1 MTYQEITLHQ
11 RQELEAFPFGWA
23 FNKTQ
28 FAEAM
33 EKLGLAPTDTDKI
46 YSIGGGGFIRK
57 TDSAKMEEMFTR
69 HTREMREAMTQPEFA
84 LEMFDYELS
93 NHEYCITGD
102 IGPTLDALGLTRDE
116 VNADPVLLEALRAAI
131 GRQERRD

>member
-1 MTYQEITLHQ
+1 MTYQELHAQ
-11 RQELEAFPFGWA
+11 HQAEVNAFPFGWA
-23 FNKTQ
+23 FNQKQ

-57 TDSAKMEEMFTR
+57 TDSDKLDEMLAR
-69 HTREMREAMTQPEFA
+69 HTREMRDAMAQPGFA

-93 NHEYCITGD
+93 NHEFCVTGD
-102 IGPTLDALGLTRDE
+102 VGSTLDALGLTRDE

-131 GRQERRD
+131 KLQAGRE